1 MYLRILHIEDHPGDR
16 LLMRQKLE
24 SSNRGWI
31 VEGVATLAEGL
42 AAENVDIV
50 LLDLGLPDSEGLE
63 TLARFR
69 LARPSM
75 PIVVL
80 TAHREEAMALQA
92 LREGADDFLCKDA
105 LTSAALM
112 RSVYLSL
119 ERRRLRV
126 ELEQSKQNFSAIVH
140 ASQDPIWVIDALG
153 ETHFAN
159 AAALEFQGDDHAAW
173 GPNPVQDSVHLLGGR
188 QFQLRVTPTL
198 WFGKRC
204 TLVMAYDV
212 TVTQQRKAETERL
225 RRTLDLTRRR
235 QDLERL
241 ATGLAH
247 SINNALVG
255 VLSVAS
261 RVDPID
267 ANELTEATERIRG
280 ITHLMGTFSEDQAR
294 TAGPNNLRAS
304 LERAHLELK
313 ERAGKNIDLE
323 FKLEEA
329 VSGAH
334 YSKEYLRPILWTLMD
349 NALLAGC
356 CKASLTGYVEQGFA
370 VVEWSCHAHRL
381 GTPKR
386 EPMSWDELGSGT
398 RGLALT
404 AAQAFALSAK
414 GHAELWQST
423 RHKNEIRL
431 CMFLPLAAVEP
442 EKGPTVTRAEEP
454 MSIPEET
461 NGLRTLVVDDNTM
474 VRRVICTTLRRQG
487 HQVFEAED
495 GRAGLNTAKEVD
507 LDVIVCDVR
516 MPQMDGPTMVRK
528 LREAGRTTP
537 VLILSG
543 FSEVDMPAG
552 ENIACLAKPFLP
564 ADLKAA
570 IEALLE
576 DSQS

>member
-1 MYLRILHIEDHPGDR
+1 MNLRILHIEDNPGDR

-31 VEGVATLAEGL
+31 VEGAATLAEGL
-42 AAENVDIV
+42 AAKDADIV
-50 LLDLGLPDSEGLE
+50 LLDLGLPDSMGLD

-69 LARPSM
+69 VAKPAM

-80 TAHREEAMALQA
+80 TAHREDAMALQA

-105 LTSAALM
+105 LTSAALQ

-119 ERRRLRV
+119 ERSRLRV
-126 ELEQSKQNFSAIVH
+126 ELEQSKQNFSAIVQ
-140 ASQDPIWVIDALG
+140 ASQAPIWVIDALG
-153 ETHFAN
+153 ETLFAN
-159 AAALEFQGDDHAAW
+159 ATAQSFLRDEDAAW
-173 GPNPVQDSVHLLGGR
+173 GPNPVQDSIHLLGGR
-188 QFQLRVTPTL
+188 QFQLRVSATL

-225 RRTLDLTRRR
+225 RRSLDLTRRR

-261 RVDPID
+261 RVEPID
-267 ANELTEATERIRG
+267 ADELTEATQRIRG

-294 TAGPNNLRAS
+294 TAAPNNLRGT
-304 LERAHLELK
+304 LEQARLELR
-313 ERAGKNIDLE
+313 ERAGTNIELH
-323 FKLEEA
+323 FKLDEA
-329 VSGAH
+329 ISGAH
-334 YSKEYLRPILWTLMD
+334 YSREYLRPILWALMD
-349 NALLAGC
+349 NALLSGC
-356 CKASLTGYVEQGFA
+356 CKASLTAEVSQGFA
-370 VVEWSCHAHRL
+370 IVEWSCQAHRL
-381 GTPKR
+381 GTPQR
-386 EPMSWDELGSGT
+386 ALVEWDELGSGT

-414 GHAELWQST
+414 GHAKLWISS
-423 RHKNEIRL
+423 RHKSEIRL
-431 CMFLPLAAVEP
+431 RMYLPLA
-442 EKGPTVTRAEEP
+442 TAEILPKPSVPRTKEP
-454 MSIPEET
+454 MPIPEVT

-474 VRRVICTTLRRQG
+474 VRRVIATTLRRQG

-495 GRAGLNTAKEVD
+495 GRSGLNTAQEET

-516 MPQMDGPTMVRK
+516 MPHMDGPTMVRK
-528 LREAGRTTP
+528 LREAGRSTP

-543 FSEVDMPAG
+543 FSEVDIPAG
-552 ENIACLAKPFLP
+552 ESIACLAKPFLP

-570 IEALLE
+570 IEALLKT
-576 DSQS
+576 SQA